1 MPEDSKKNSVGDIG
15 RQQVGTIYAKALLGA
30 TEKTASTDD
39 VLVEFGSLVHDAL
52 DRFPGLDDTL
62 SSPRVPAEEK
72 TLLLDRVFGTRMSE
86 SLLIFLKVVC
96 AHGRLDC
103 LREIYQSALRQ
114 VNELRGLIEVQLTT
128 AEPVDRLLV
137 GQITDVL
144 QKSLGRQVLLRET
157 YDADLIGGMVVR
169 VGDKIYDGSV
179 ANRLAQLRTEA
190 LDRTVQEI
198 RGATARFT
206 SGD

>member
-1 MPEDSKKNSVGDIG
+1 MPEGSNHNSVGDIG
-15 RQQVGTIYAKALLGA
+15 RQQVGAIYAKALLGA

-39 VLVEFGSLVHDAL
+39 VLVEFGSLVHDVL
-52 DRFPGLDDTL
+52 DRFPGLDSTL
-62 SSPRVPAEEK
+62 SSPRVPVEGK
-72 TLLLDRVFGTRMSE
+72 TRLLDHVFSSRMSE
-86 SLLIFLKVVC
+86 LLLTFLKVVC

-103 LREIYQSALRQ
+103 LREIYQAALKQ
-114 VNELRGLIEVQLTT
+114 VHELRGLIEVQLTT
-128 AEPVDRLLV
+128 AAPLDRPLV

-144 QKSLGRQVLLRET
+144 QQSLGRQVLLRET
-157 YDADLIGGMVVR
+157 YDADLIGGLVVR

-179 ANRLAQLRTEA
+179 ANRLAQLRAEA

-198 RGATARFT
+198 RAAAARFT